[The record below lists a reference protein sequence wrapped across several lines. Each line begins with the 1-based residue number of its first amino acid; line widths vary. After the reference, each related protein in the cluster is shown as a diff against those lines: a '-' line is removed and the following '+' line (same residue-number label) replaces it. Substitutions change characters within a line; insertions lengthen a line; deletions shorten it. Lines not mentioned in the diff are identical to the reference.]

1 MEWPVSLVLNHKAL
15 AQYQMLFRYSHA
27 KIFSSFV
34 DPDPDWIRM
43 QWGPLDPYTD
53 SQSGSGSRRA
63 KIAHHNRKKLINLI
77 FSSAGCSVLRDEGF
91 HCSLDVLYGGLG
103 IRKLQFSIN

>member
-27 KIFSSFV
+27 KVSNTKSRIFSSVV
-34 DPDPDWIRM
+34 DPDSMESLDSYPDSY
-43 QWGPLDPYTD
+43 PN

-63 KIAHHNRKKLINLI
+63 KMAHP
-77 FSSAGCSVLRDEGF
+77 D
-91 HCSLDVLYGGLG
+91 SLEMLDPNSYPDLD
-103 IRKLQFSIN
+103 SINPDPQH